1 MQALIVQARSFYFH
15 TGPHTTASAW
25 RTPFLK
31 DFYYLPAVVS
41 LRARLAFTP
50 DAPRRL
56 STPLLTP
63 FDSALPDVASYGQ
76 TPSRTLDAQ
85 KGGAAFH
92 TSPLTAEQW
101 GWCAAIAAGG
111 LPLRAAVTAL
121 VNALEEREEIDDDDD
136 DDDAD
141 DADADSGSKKKNKR
155 TTTSRAK
162 PLRER
167 LDFWRWVEMKLF
179 RGLF

>member
-1 MQALIVQARSFYFH
+1 MAFVTLR
-15 TGPHTTASAW
+15 P
-25 RTPFLK
+25 PF
-31 DFYYLPAVVS
+31 DPFN
-41 LRARLAFTP
+41 P

-56 STPLLTP
+56 ATPLLTP
-63 FDSALPDVASYGQ
+63 FDSARPGVASYGQ

-121 VNALEEREEIDDDDD
+121 VNAREEREEIDDDDD
-136 DDDAD
+136 DDADDDDAD
-141 DADADSGSKKKNKR
+141 DADADSKKKMKR
-155 TTTSRAK
+155 TLTSRAK

-179 RGLF
+179 RWLF